1 MCVWLLRG
9 GWRSL
14 QGEEELCV
22 CVCVCVAVERRLEEL
37 AR

>member
-22 CVCVCVAVERRLEEL
+22 CVAVERRLEEL

>member
-14 QGEEELCV
+14 QGKEEL